1 MAAVL
6 AACVF
11 LAFAS
16 FGPAP
21 SLRRFEF
28 SEPYM
33 GTTFTVVLYA
43 PDGAR
48 AARASGAAFARIAG
62 LDARLSDYRQN
73 SEAMRL
79 TREAVGRAVRVSDDL
94 YRVLA
99 LSLSMSS
106 RTGGAFDVTVGPLS
120 HLWRRARRQAE
131 LPHAADVD
139 AARAVSGSALVHIDA
154 ASRSVRLAR
163 AGMRL
168 DFGGIAKGYAADRAL
183 ETLRDAG
190 IRRALVVAGGDI
202 AAGEPP
208 PGERGW
214 RVAIA
219 PFDTATPGATR
230 SLTLANA
237 AVSTSGDAE
246 QWVEIGGVRYSH
258 IFDPRTGWP
267 LTGRRQATVVARD
280 ATTSDMLATTLC
292 VLGED
297 GLRLADRTPG
307 AAAMIGVTDGAGP
320 IRWAFSRR
328 WGAYARTEVP
338 APHRSEMWSRDFSP
352 GRQCGWPGARSCGA
366 GSSVPAVLD

>member
-1 MAAVL
+1 MAALL

-11 LAFAS
+11 LACAS
-16 FGPAP
+16 AAPTP
-21 SLRRFEF
+21 SLSRFEF
-28 SEPYM
+28 SEPHM

-43 PDGAR
+43 PDAAR

-73 SEAMRL
+73 SEAMRV

-94 YRVLA
+94 YRVLS
-99 LSLSMSS
+99 LSLAMSS
-106 RTGGAFDVTVGPLS
+106 RTGGAFDATIGPLS
-120 HLWRRARRQAE
+120 HLWRRVRRQAE
-131 LPHAADVD
+131 LPHPADVD
-139 AARAVSGSALVHIDA
+139 AARAVSGSALVHIDG

-183 ETLRDAG
+183 EALRDAG
-190 IRRALVVAGGDI
+190 IRRALVVAGGDV

-208 PGERGW
+208 PRERGW

-219 PFDTATPGATR
+219 SFGTATPGATR
-230 SLTLANA
+230 SLTFANA

-246 QWVEIGGVRYSH
+246 QWVEIGNVRYSH
-258 IFDPRTGWP
+258 ILDPRTGRP
-267 LTGRRQATVVARD
+267 LTGHRQATVVARD

-297 GLRLADRTPG
+297 GVRLADRTPG
-307 AAAMIGVTDGAGP
+307 AAAMIGVSDGTGAA
-320 IRWAFSRR
+320 RWAFSRR
-328 WGAYARTEVP
+328 WRGVR
-338 APHRSEMWSRDFSP
+338 RD
-352 GRQCGWPGARSCGA
+352 
-366 GSSVPAVLD
+366 